1 MSFPNNF
8 LWGGALAANQCE
20 GAYNLDGKGLSIQDL
35 MPYGVRKGL
44 SDGPIKENLKL
55 IGTDY
60 YHRYKEDIALLAG
73 MGFKVYRFS
82 IAWSRIYPN
91 GDEDVPNEL
100 GLKFYDNVINECLK
114 YNIQPLITLSH
125 YEMPL
130 GICKKYDGFRSRKM
144 IELFYKYATT
154 VVDRYH
160 DRVKYWLTFNEINIT
175 LISPLMSAGVITNK
189 KELTA
194 SELYQTAH
202 HQLVASGKITK
213 YIHENYPNLKVGCM
227 VASAPR
233 YAMTCDP
240 LDMRTMM
247 ESQHELDYFI
257 HVHVYGKYPYYA
269 SKIWKE
275 NNVELIWEKDDE
287 EYLSHTVDFISFSY
301 YNSKVVAFD
310 ESKYTMS
317 NGNLMRGLTNP
328 YVKTSDFGYPI
339 DPQGLRF
346 CLNYLYDHFH
356 LPLFVAENGIGSYDK
371 LVQNKDGN
379 YTVDDDYR
387 IEFHREHIKAISE
400 AIDDGVDVFGYT
412 TWGPIDCVSA
422 ASAQIDKR
430 YGFVYVDRQ
439 PDGSG
444 SLNRYKKKSYDWY
457 KNVILSNGVNL

>member
-1 MSFPNNF
+1 
-8 LWGGALAANQCE
+8 
-20 GAYNLDGKGLSIQDL
+20 
-35 MPYGVRKGL
+35 
-44 SDGPIKENLKL
+44 
-55 IGTDY
+55 
-60 YHRYKEDIALLAG
+60 
-73 MGFKVYRFS
+73 
-82 IAWSRIYPN
+82 
-91 GDEDVPNEL
+91 
-100 GLKFYDNVINECLK
+100 
-114 YNIQPLITLSH
+114 
-125 YEMPL
+125 
-130 GICKKYDGFRSRKM
+130 
-144 IELFYKYATT
+144 
-154 VVDRYH
+154 
-160 DRVKYWLTFNEINIT
+160 
-175 LISPLMSAGVITNK
+175 MSAGVITNK